1 MVIHLEEPKVQ
12 CFKEEE
18 FEANLGIGEDPVMY
32 IITVSS
38 DFPLLLESMFVL
50 VLRDF
55 GLRSLS
61 FTMLEMSLRGMLH
74 QLIRG
79 QCI

>member
-1 MVIHLEEPKVQ
+1 MLIHLEEPKVW

-18 FEANLGIGEDPVMY
+18 FEANLGIGKDPVMY

-50 VLRDF
+50 VFRDF

-61 FTMLEMSLRGMLH
+61 FTMLEMSLRAC
-74 QLIRG
+74 
-79 QCI
+79 CIN

>member
-1 MVIHLEEPKVQ
+1 MLIHLEEPKVR

-18 FEANLGIGEDPVMY
+18 FEANLGIGKDPVMY

-50 VLRDF
+50 VFWDF

-61 FTMLEMSLRGMLH
+61 FTMLEMSLRVC
-74 QLIRG
+74 
-79 QCI
+79 CIN

>member
-50 VLRDF
+50 VFRDF

-61 FTMLEMSLRGMLH
+61 FTMLEMSLRVC
-74 QLIRG
+74 
-79 QCI
+79 CIN

>member
-1 MVIHLEEPKVQ
+1 MVIHLEEPKVR

-18 FEANLGIGEDPVMY
+18 FEANLGISKDLVMY

-38 DFPLLLESMFVL
+38 DFPLLLESMFLL
-50 VLRDF
+50 VFQDF

-61 FTMLEMSLRGMLH
+61 FTTLEMSLRVC
-74 QLIRG
+74 
-79 QCI
+79 CIN

>member
-1 MVIHLEEPKVQ
+1 VQKLSMLIHLEEPKVW

-18 FEANLGIGEDPVMY
+18 FEANLGIGKDPVMY

-50 VLRDF
+50 VFRDF

-61 FTMLEMSLRGMLH
+61 FTMLEMSLRAC
-74 QLIRG
+74 
-79 QCI
+79 CIN

>member
-1 MVIHLEEPKVQ
+1 MVIHLEEPKVR

-61 FTMLEMSLRGMLH
+61 FTMLEMSLRVC
-74 QLIRG
+74 
-79 QCI
+79 CIN

>member
-1 MVIHLEEPKVQ
+1 MLIHLEEPKVW

-18 FEANLGIGEDPVMY
+18 FEANLGIGKDPVMY

-50 VLRDF
+50 VFRDF

-61 FTMLEMSLRGMLH
+61 FTMLEMSLRVC
-74 QLIRG
+74 
-79 QCI
+79 CIN

>member
-1 MVIHLEEPKVQ
+1 MLIHLEEPKVR

-50 VLRDF
+50 VFRDF

-61 FTMLEMSLRGMLH
+61 FTMLEMSLRVC
-74 QLIRG
+74 
-79 QCI
+79 CIN

>member
-1 MVIHLEEPKVQ
+1 MVIHLEEPEVR

-18 FEANLGIGEDPVMY
+18 FEANLGISKDPGMY
-32 IITVSS
+32 IITVAS

-50 VLRDF
+50 VFRDF

-61 FTMLEMSLRGMLH
+61 FTILGNELEGMLR
-74 QLIRG
+74 QLMRG
-79 QCI
+79 RCI